1 MHVAALEQHEEACVL
16 LAEAGASVD
25 VKNAQGEA
33 VADMIPERVLQR
45 PGGALQERIPYRLP
59 RRRQV

>member
-33 VADMIPERVLQR
+33 VSDMIPERVLQR
-45 PGGALQERIPYRLP
+45 LQ
-59 RRRQV
+59 

>member
-25 VKNAQGEA
+25 VKDAQGEA

-45 PGGALQERIPYRLP
+45 LQ
-59 RRRQV
+59 